1 MRPSFARRR
10 IVARVARW
18 VLALSA
24 AAAFWPAPAVAEKTD
39 LVVLLNGDRLT
50 GEIKGMA
57 HGKLDYST
65 DDAGR
70 ISIEWDK
77 VASVMSPQYFQVEL
91 GSGIRYFGQLAPADR
106 DGFLV
111 VRSARADTL
120 LTWAVVE
127 ISQISAGF
135 LQRLQSYLD
144 VGLTVAKANQATTFS
159 LSGMAE
165 YRGPHLGTQL
175 KVDSY
180 VQGQESVP
188 TTTRNSA
195 RQSFSWYLPDRWS
208 VVGIFQ
214 AEQNDELDLDHRYS
228 GGGGMSRVLHQTN
241 QMELSTG
248 AGLVVTE
255 EKFSS
260 ETGATSETS
269 IEGLLAADWSAFRFD
284 SPKLDFRSGL
294 ALFPSLSQG
303 GRVRGQ
309 LEFRFKYEIFKD
321 FLAGILF
328 TDTFDT
334 QPPDENASKNDY
346 VTTLTIGWSYRR

>member
-1 MRPSFARRR
+1 
-10 IVARVARW
+10 
-18 VLALSA
+18 
-24 AAAFWPAPAVAEKTD
+24 
-39 LVVLLNGDRLT
+39 
-50 GEIKGMA
+50 
-57 HGKLDYST
+57 
-65 DDAGR
+65 
-70 ISIEWDK
+70 
-77 VASVMSPQYFQVEL
+77 
-91 GSGIRYFGQLAPADR
+91 
-106 DGFLV
+106 
-111 VRSARADTL
+111 
-120 LTWAVVE
+120 
-127 ISQISAGF
+127 
-135 LQRLQSYLD
+135 
-144 VGLTVAKANQATTFS
+144 
-159 LSGMAE
+159 
-165 YRGPHLGTQL
+165 LGTQL

-284 SPKLDFRSGL
+284 SPKLDFSTTLTLYPSISDAGRLRGQFDL
-294 ALFPSLSQG
+294 RVKYELFP
-303 GRVRGQ
+303 
-309 LEFRFKYEIFKD
+309 D
-321 FLAGILF
+321 FNVGALL
-328 TDTFDT
+328 TDTFDSR
-334 QPPDENASKNDY
+334 PPEGASKNDY

>member
-1 MRPSFARRR
+1 
-10 IVARVARW
+10 
-18 VLALSA
+18 
-24 AAAFWPAPAVAEKTD
+24 
-39 LVVLLNGDRLT
+39 
-50 GEIKGMA
+50 
-57 HGKLDYST
+57 
-65 DDAGR
+65 
-70 ISIEWDK
+70 
-77 VASVMSPQYFQVEL
+77 
-91 GSGIRYFGQLAPADR
+91 
-106 DGFLV
+106 
-111 VRSARADTL
+111 
-120 LTWAVVE
+120 
-127 ISQISAGF
+127 
-135 LQRLQSYLD
+135 
-144 VGLTVAKANQATTFS
+144 
-159 LSGMAE
+159 
-165 YRGPHLGTQL
+165 
-175 KVDSY
+175 
-180 VQGQESVP
+180 
-188 TTTRNSA
+188 
-195 RQSFSWYLPDRWS
+195 
-208 VVGIFQ
+208 
-214 AEQNDELDLDHRYS
+214 
-228 GGGGMSRVLHQTN
+228 MSRVLHQTN